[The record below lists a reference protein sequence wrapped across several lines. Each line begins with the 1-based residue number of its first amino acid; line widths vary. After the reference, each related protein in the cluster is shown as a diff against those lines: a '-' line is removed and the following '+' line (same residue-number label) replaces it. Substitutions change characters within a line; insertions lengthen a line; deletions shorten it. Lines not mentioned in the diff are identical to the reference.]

1 MFLIDDATS
10 ARPSSKCEST
20 YSLAP
25 IHPACGRTRSPTP
38 FPSAIEIHVSRMDS
52 RPMVLRT
59 LSIQGRAKTAGI
71 TSTADVQLSEAP
83 LSLPLDWQKIES
95 PEGIYYHNTSTGEV
109 RAIFLGFVD
118 FFRYFSA
125 YTLFVSSLLIAGI
138 LDTAEF
144 RRSADS
150 S

>member
-1 MFLIDDATS
+1 
-10 ARPSSKCEST
+10 
-20 YSLAP
+20 
-25 IHPACGRTRSPTP
+25 
-38 FPSAIEIHVSRMDS
+38 
-52 RPMVLRT
+52 MVLRT

-118 FFRYFSA
+118 FFRYLGYFSA